1 MDFSRQFTIMVIVY
15 RKCRKLQ
22 ILHMDARFR
31 IDKHFPENPAKPP
44 EILILNPASRRKAE
58 NAQSKFI
65 LAFRQI
71 RRQIKI
77 SRCKAVLTV
86 AHIMSIQIN
95 RQGRFRTLEGN
106 KGILPVLR
114 QGKIFDIGTNR
125 ILAPGHLPRLHC
137 LMPIPGISL
146 IRVLGAAIAFQ
157 LPMGWHMDSLPATAV
172 IIRCFKPQGT
182 LAEIFGIAEMPQSV

>member
-1 MDFSRQFTIMVIVY
+1 MDFTICIVVY
-15 RKCRKLQ
+15 RTGLHLH
-22 ILHMDARFR
+22 ILGMHRGLR
-31 IDKHFPENPAKPP
+31 IETHFPEKAAEAP
-44 EILILNPASRRKAE
+44 EILILNPTAGTKAE
-58 NAQSKFI
+58 NLHSQLVFTGNKI
-65 LAFRQI
+65 WGQVEVC
-71 RRQIKI
+71 RR
-77 SRCKAVLTV
+77 KAVLTV
-86 AHIMSIQIN
+86 AHIVSIQIN
-95 RQGRFRTLEGN
+95 RQRRFRTLEGN